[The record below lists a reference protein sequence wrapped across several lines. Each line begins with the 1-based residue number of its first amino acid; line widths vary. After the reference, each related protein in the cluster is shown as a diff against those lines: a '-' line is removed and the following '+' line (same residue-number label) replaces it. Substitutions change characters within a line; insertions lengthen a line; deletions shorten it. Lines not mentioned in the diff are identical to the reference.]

1 MDWLCG
7 YATIF
12 LKGGQNHFLVTRH
25 VTTYPATG
33 WSPRLKEHA
42 HTAQLRHSKPLGQE
56 TWKLSSQGFEWFTS
70 GMLSCRTGISLS
82 LSISYHIMSYQL
94 YRIPILY
101 SCTVYPHSL
110 IYLPWSEDNSMLDQF
125 SFGPIQMNGKP
136 SFWFITALSTQAKI
150 GWTYSLHLETDCSRD
165 ASSIDHLRPWNTNT
179 KVQVELERNG
189 LRSDGYWYYY
199 PLYYLHY
206 MLLVSTIY
214 SILPMMPEKWT
225 ESRMHEELQWKHSS
239 NIGANSQSCDSN
251 QPNITQA
258 HQTMHLE
265 EWYVDDA
272 AMGIAW
278 KLRAELPERWGK
290 GCKRYVL
297 VVDFKALAIFWLCWS
312 CLVNLTL
319 WNQSIG
325 HSQCRLIHGKLFR
338 IRRQDEPH
346 HFAPTGN
353 PKHHVLNRDWR
364 FAALADR

>member
-56 TWKLSSQGFEWFTS
+56 SWKLSSQGFEWFTS
-70 GMLSCRTGISLS
+70 GMLMQDRYI
-82 LSISYHIMSYQL
+82 IIVINIISYQL
-94 YRIPILY
+94 YLYYTAALYTHILWL
-101 SCTVYPHSL
+101 P
-110 IYLPWSEDNSMLDQF
+110 YLSWSEDNSMLDQF

-189 LRSDGYWYYY
+189 LWSDSYWYYY
-199 PLYYLHY
+199 LLYYLHY
-206 MLLVSTIY
+206 RLLVSTIY

-251 QPNITQA
+251 QANITQA

-278 KLRAELPERWGK
+278 KLSWASWKMR
-290 GCKRYVL
+290 KRMQEVCTRSG
-297 VVDFKALAIFWLCWS
+297 FQSFS
-312 CLVNLTL
+312 HFLTL
-319 WNQSIG
+319 LIMSGEFDSLESINWSFTVSFDPWEALQNPQAGWTSSFRSNGQSQAPRVESG
-325 HSQCRLIHGKLFR
+325 LT
-338 IRRQDEPH
+338 IRCTCWQVGP
-346 HFAPTGN
+346 
-353 PKHHVLNRDWR
+353 
-364 FAALADR
+364 